1 MRRKK
6 TACWEATAPVRVDLA
21 GGTIDIYP
29 LEVFAAPALTVN
41 AALSLFARVRLTL
54 HRSPA
59 VRVLARDPGLCAA
72 FPSAEKIPKGNPA
85 LLVAAIARHYLAPP
99 AKRRR
104 IGGAHRGGAD
114 IEIGSEAPR
123 GTGLGGSSALGIALH
138 AAFRRALHAGGGP
151 RRIGKSLVREAQ
163 TVECHVIGAPTG
175 VQDYYPALYGGA
187 QVLWYRGGAV
197 EREPLPHDSLSFLE
211 SVLVLAYTG
220 QSRLS
225 ASVNWRIFKAAF
237 EGRLKV
243 RDRLQ
248 AIGEAAFRMR
258 EAILERSVKRLARAM
273 AMEWEAR
280 RRLARGI
287 ETERMRRLIFL
298 AKESGALAAK
308 ACGAGGGGCVVFV
321 IPEGRG
327 RRELVEQA
335 LSQAGASVLPVRLAR
350 RGLRVR
356 KVFAERA
363 V

>member
-1 MRRKK
+1 
-6 TACWEATAPVRVDLA
+6 VDLA

-41 AALSLFARVRLTL
+41 AALSLFAKVRLTL
-54 HRSPA
+54 HRSPV

-72 FPSAEKIPKGNPA
+72 FPSAEKIPKENPA
-85 LLVAAIARHYLAPP
+85 PLVAAIARHYLAPP
-99 AKRRR
+99 SRR
-104 IGGAHRGGAD
+104 IGGARRGGAD
-114 IEIGSEAPR
+114 IEVGSEAPR
-123 GTGLGGSSALGIALH
+123 GAGLGGSSALGIALH

-151 RRIGKSLVREAQ
+151 RRIGKNLVREAQ
-163 TVECHVIGAPTG
+163 TVECRVIGAPTG

-187 QVLWYRGGAV
+187 QALWYRGGTA
-197 EREPLPHDSLSFLE
+197 EREPLPHDSLPFLE

-248 AIGEAAFRMR
+248 AIGEAAFRTR

-298 AKESGALAAK
+298 ARESGALAAK

-335 LSQAGASVLPVRLAR
+335 LSQAGARVLPVRLAR
-350 RGLRVR
+350 RGLRAR
-356 KVFAERA
+356 KVFAERVA
-363 V
+363 

>member
-1 MRRKK
+1 
-6 TACWEATAPVRVDLA
+6 VDLA
-21 GGTIDIYP
+21 GGTLDIYP

-41 AALSLFARVRLTL
+41 AALSLFAKAKLTL

-59 VRVLARDPGLCAA
+59 VRVFAGGPGPCAA
-72 FPSAEKIPKGNPA
+72 FPSAGKIPKRNPVP
-85 LLVAAIARHYLAPP
+85 LVAAIARHYLAPS
-99 AKRRR
+99 ARTCLVTGRRR

-123 GTGLGGSSALGIALH
+123 GAGLGGSSALGVALH

-151 RRIGKSLVREAQ
+151 RRIGKDLVREAQ

-187 QVLWYRGGAV
+187 QTLWYRGGAV

-211 SVLVLAYTG
+211 SALVLAYTG

-243 RDRLQ
+243 RGHLQ
-248 AIGEAAFRMR
+248 AIGEAAFRTR
-258 EAILERSVKRLARAM
+258 EAVLERSVKRLARAM

-321 IPEGRG
+321 IPEGGG
-327 RRELVEQA
+327 RREPVERA
-335 LSQAGASVLPVRLAR
+335 LSQAGARVLPVRLAR

-356 KVFAERA
+356 TD
-363 V
+363 